1 MQSSALLATITQSAI
16 IAQLRTS
23 IEGHPVIQVARLHKA
38 IIAQQGKA
46 VLVGAAVA
54 DAGLRARGDVLQA
67 EEGRQAGLVCCGANA
82 WQHAGCIAA
91 IADNGN
97 AALSRYVVPHSNCQQ
112 AAPDCPL
119 HLQGLQL
126 EGVRLGNKVVAGAG
140 R

>member
-54 DAGLRARGDVLQA
+54 DAGLRASRDVL
-67 EEGRQAGLVCCGANA
+67 RQGWRMACCARVCVCVCVYGK
-82 WQHAGCIAA
+82 
-91 IADNGN
+91 
-97 AALSRYVVPHSNCQQ
+97 
-112 AAPDCPL
+112 
-119 HLQGLQL
+119 
-126 EGVRLGNKVVAGAG
+126 RLA
-140 R
+140 